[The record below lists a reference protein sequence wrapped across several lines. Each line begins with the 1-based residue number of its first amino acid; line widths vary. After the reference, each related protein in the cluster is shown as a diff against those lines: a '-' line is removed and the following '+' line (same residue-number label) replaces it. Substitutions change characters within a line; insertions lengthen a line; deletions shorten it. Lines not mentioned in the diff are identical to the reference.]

1 MQDVKDSR
9 HTREPIADVGRR
21 HETGPAAG
29 EGIRAD
35 PTNGSRPQLG
45 SWWEALLR
53 SRKEEGKVK
62 SRFLPGL
69 EVSITCM
76 KVDVKVVGDIAD
88 SSQRIAHPY
97 CKP

>member
-1 MQDVKDSR
+1 M
-9 HTREPIADVGRR
+9 VGF
-21 HETGPAAG
+21 G
-29 EGIRAD
+29 EWKNIGGVV
-35 PTNGSRPQLG
+35 NL
-45 SWWEALLR
+45 EALLR